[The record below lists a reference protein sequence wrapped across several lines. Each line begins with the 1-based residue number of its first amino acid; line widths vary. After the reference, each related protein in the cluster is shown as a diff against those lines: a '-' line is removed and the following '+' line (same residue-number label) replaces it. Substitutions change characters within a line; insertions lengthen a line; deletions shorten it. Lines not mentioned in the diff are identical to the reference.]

1 MAGRVIELLL
11 NNPGSSFFFAFGAG
25 HFVGDNTI
33 LDVVRK
39 AGFVVEPVRDADDL
53 ENWTR
58 SSFVNNGKYRRLLS
72 NRSSLSLSVE
82 FVKQRGHI
90 GGTVKGTFEDLS
102 DDERTKAFLQLLEY
116 KMRLEKEQRLGVPE
130 MEKKENKFQ
139 ELWEKLP
146 SHHVNPIE
154 ETEEEKAVRESIQ
167 VWYGI
172 NSCPSLTQHSD
183 WIILSL
189 IASFCCLVIK

>member
-1 MAGRVIELLL
+1 M
-11 NNPGSSFFFAFGAG
+11 
-25 HFVGDNTI
+25 
-33 LDVVRK
+33 
-39 AGFVVEPVRDADDL
+39 
-53 ENWTR
+53 
-58 SSFVNNGKYRRLLS
+58 VNITLFSPPAY
-72 NRSSLSLSVE
+72 LSLSSLE
-82 FVKQRGHI
+82 FVKQRGPAG

-116 KMRLEKEQRLGVPE
+116 KLRLEKEQRLGTPE

-146 SHHVNPIE
+146 SHHVNPVQ

-172 NSCPSLTQHSD
+172 NSSPSLVHHSD
-183 WIILSL
+183 WVILSL
-189 IASFCCLVIK
+189 TASFYCLVIK

>member
-1 MAGRVIELLL
+1 M
-11 NNPGSSFFFAFGAG
+11 GAG
-25 HFVGDNTI
+25 EEQG
-33 LDVVRK
+33 
-39 AGFVVEPVRDADDL
+39 G
-53 ENWTR
+53 
-58 SSFVNNGKYRRLLS
+58 GRRH
-72 NRSSLSLSVE
+72 RT
-82 FVKQRGHI
+82 KQA

-116 KMRLEKEQRLGVPE
+116 KMRLEKEQRLGKHE

-146 SHHVNPIE
+146 SHQVDPVS

-172 NSCPSLTQHSD
+172 NSSNSGQ
-183 WIILSL
+183 
-189 IASFCCLVIK
+189 